1 MKKSGDEEAAA
12 LVEADRNASLRFKTV
27 VEQRREDR
35 VVERRRMKMEEKN
48 RVMEEK
54 KKTLAE
60 ERAKRNTLKIQ
71 EVPTDDVLPD
81 KLDAQLTNVMNHNKR
96 TPQRT
101 PPALIPPNK
110 SEREE
115 EQKRRQ
121 EAGEAT
127 DVESDDD
134 DDDSGGSSGD
144 SGDSSGAGSVGSG
157 GSVGSATGA
166 AIPHHTMDHKWDPS
180 EKYAKALDARYTRVD
195 PSRWRK
201 ALKERRALREACDPG
216 QENERIVEAAHAKGV
231 VHAHRLSEAV
241 EIIAENNVYTRRY
254 SHRGGWVVVVVDVVV
269 VVVALTM
276 FLSFFF
282 LYYDCSVT
290 TVLLRLFYHDCSTTT
305 VLPRLFYYD
314 HHDDYNH
321 TTTTTGCTA
330 VPPSMPV
337 CPSRPPR
344 TKGRQTPRVPTRL
357 SCR

>member
-35 VVERRRMKMEEKN
+35 VVERRRLKMEEKN

-60 ERAKRNTLKIQ
+60 ERAKRNTLNIQ

-81 KLDAQLTNVMNHNKR
+81 KLDAQLTDVMNHNKR

-134 DDDSGGSSGD
+134 DGGT
-144 SGDSSGAGSVGSG
+144 SGAGSAGSA
-157 GSVGSATGA
+157 GSATGA

-254 SHRGGWVVVVVDVVV
+254 SHRGGWWWWW
-269 VVVALTM
+269 
-276 FLSFFF
+276 
-282 LYYDCSVT
+282 
-290 TVLLRLFYHDCSTTT
+290 STWWW
-305 VLPRLFYYD
+305 
-314 HHDDYNH
+314 H
-321 TTTTTGCTA
+321 
-330 VPPSMPV
+330 
-337 CPSRPPR
+337 
-344 TKGRQTPRVPTRL
+344 
-357 SCR
+357 